1 MKKKN
6 TYKALCIITA
16 LALFAVVAIVVAEYA
31 ITNSAKEKTFDS
43 VDVIPKNKVGLLLG
57 TSKYVLNGRQNLFYV
72 YRIQAAVALFN
83 AQKIEYIIISGDN
96 GRTEYDEP
104 TDMKNDL
111 MAKGVPEIAIYLDY
125 AGFRTLDSVVRSKE
139 IFGQDTITIISQQFH
154 NQRAIYIATQK
165 GMDAIGYNAKD
176 VHTLVSMRIAIREK
190 LARVKTLLDVLLGV
204 NPKYLGETI
213 DIS

>member
-1 MKKKN
+1 M
-6 TYKALCIITA
+6 TA
-16 LALFAVVAIVVAEYA
+16 LALLGVVAIVVAEYA

-111 MAKGVPEIAIYLDY
+111 MAKGIPESAIYLDY

>member
-6 TYKALCIITA
+6 TCKALCIMTA
-16 LALFAVVAIVVAEYA
+16 LALLGVVAIIVAEYA

-111 MAKGVPEIAIYLDY
+111 MAKGIPESAIYLDY

-139 IFGQDTITIISQQFH
+139 IFAQDTITIISQQFH
-154 NQRAIYIATQK
+154 NQRAIYIATHK

-176 VHTLVSMRIAIREK
+176 VHTLISMRIVIREK
-190 LARVKTLLDVLLGV
+190 LARVKTLLDVLLCV

-213 DIS
+213 DIL

>member
-6 TYKALCIITA
+6 TYKALCIITT
-16 LALFAVVAIVVAEYA
+16 LALFAVVAIIVAEYVV
-31 ITNSAKEKTFDS
+31 TNSAKEKTFDS

-96 GRTEYDEP
+96 GRIEYDEP

-111 MAKGVPEIAIYLDY
+111 MAKGIPESAIYLDY

>member
-6 TYKALCIITA
+6 TYKALCIITT
-16 LALFAVVAIVVAEYA
+16 LALFAVVAIIVAEYVV
-31 ITNSAKEKTFDS
+31 TNSAKEKTFDS

-111 MAKGVPEIAIYLDY
+111 MAKGIPESAIYLDY

>member
-6 TYKALCIITA
+6 TCKALCIITA
-16 LALFAVVAIVVAEYA
+16 LALFAVVAIIVAEYV

-43 VDVIPKNKVGLLLG
+43 VDIIPKNKVGLLLG

-96 GRTEYDEP
+96 GRIEYDEP

-111 MAKGVPEIAIYLDY
+111 MAKGIPESAIYLDY

>member
-6 TYKALCIITA
+6 TYKALCIITT
-16 LALFAVVAIVVAEYA
+16 LALFAVVAIIVAEYVV
-31 ITNSAKEKTFDS
+31 TNSAKEKTFDS

-111 MAKGVPEIAIYLDY
+111 MAKGVPESAIYLDY

-154 NQRAIYIATQK
+154 NQRAIYIATHK

-176 VHTLVSMRIAIREK
+176 VYTLVSMRIIIREK

>member
-6 TYKALCIITA
+6 TYKALCIITT
-16 LALFAVVAIVVAEYA
+16 LALFAVVAIIVAEYVV
-31 ITNSAKEKTFDS
+31 TNSAKEKTFDS

-111 MAKGVPEIAIYLDY
+111 MAKGVPESAIYLDY